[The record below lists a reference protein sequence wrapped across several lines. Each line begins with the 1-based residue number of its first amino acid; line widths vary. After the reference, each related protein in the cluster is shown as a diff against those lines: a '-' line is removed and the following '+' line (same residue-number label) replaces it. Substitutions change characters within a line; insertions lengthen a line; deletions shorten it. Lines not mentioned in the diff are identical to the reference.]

1 MGGPLS
7 VVFANI
13 FMTKMERDVVIPL
26 KPIFYRRFVDDSI
39 NRRKKNEP
47 DNLFSKL
54 NSYHKNIKFTIEIA
68 PRKFLDTEITYNSDE
83 IQTSV
88 YRSENKLPTHWSSK
102 VPKKYKRNAINAEL
116 HRAERISSNPDH
128 ENEIITEKFL
138 KAGFPSRFVGSVIQ
152 QFKNRKAENLDEMII
167 PKNFFEIPKKAVC
180 IELPY
185 CPKNEDVL
193 KSFLEKF
200 KMFTNNEFDVI
211 VKWNTKKVKQLF
223 KLKSRNPH
231 PACQIYSGKCS
242 CGETYIGETVRNV
255 ETRWSEHN
263 KLTGNSE
270 PSKHL
275 QANPNHKFT
284 WEVLMNA
291 PLNNKKRKNLEA
303 SQIALKQ
310 PSLNNKLETKL
321 LQLFRNG
328 VT

>member
-1 MGGPLS
+1 
-7 VVFANI
+7 
-13 FMTKMERDVVIPL
+13 ME
-26 KPIFYRRFVDDSI
+26 Y
-39 NRRKKNEP
+39 
-47 DNLFSKL
+47 
-54 NSYHKNIKFTIEIA
+54 
-68 PRKFLDTEITYNSDE
+68 
-83 IQTSV
+83 
-88 YRSENKLPTHWSSK
+88 
-102 VPKKYKRNAINAEL
+102 
-116 HRAERISSNPDH
+116 
-128 ENEIITEKFL
+128 EKG
-138 KAGFPSRFVGSVIQ
+138 KTTV
-152 QFKNRKAENLDEMII
+152 
-167 PKNFFEIPKKAVC
+167 
-180 IELPY
+180 
-185 CPKNEDVL
+185 
-193 KSFLEKF
+193 
-200 KMFTNNEFDVI
+200 
-211 VKWNTKKVKQLF
+211 
-223 KLKSRNPH
+223 KSRNPH

-255 ETRWSEHN
+255 ETRWSEHK